1 MSPTVACPG
10 CGAALPAPAHLV
22 GQIVQCARCARQ
34 FALPRPVLDAVAVAP
49 ATPPPRSRRDN
60 DEDDDRPTR
69 RAPKRKPKGVPVWV
83 WAVLASGLVL
93 LVGGGG
99 LLAYFFLSPGTTDG
113 TRLSDGWVK
122 MTPAGTTVSWE
133 FPTKPELDA
142 KGQGGALPK
151 AGENLYGCVLKQSGK
166 QSVIFLVTI
175 THHEG
180 HDKLFPGQTLDDFAK
195 AAQPGGGTVF
205 GRHLRKYDLQGRT
218 ANLFV
223 QEVTEKVILIVT
235 EPGKTYRFEAFG
247 PDVDPT
253 NATVK
258 RFLDSVSFT
267 LSATPAIGAGPAKHG
282 REIAPAVVP
291 VRWERVSPADA
302 AVSWEYPGRHFPN
315 EEHPTAGV
323 WGTRSYCNL
332 LRADGTTAVFS
343 VRYAFEEESRRL
355 FPGFGAVE
363 HIRSTKTGDLC
374 HVGVAN
380 KRWDIQARPAVY
392 GRFPGSATL
401 TMLVA
406 EPGLTVQLQVFVDK
420 GKAEEHDPDV
430 QRFFNSVK
438 FSR

>member
-10 CGAALPAPAHLV
+10 CGASLPAPAHLV

-49 ATPPPRSRRDN
+49 AAPPPRSRRDN

-83 WAVLASGLVL
+83 WAVLAGGLVL

-99 LLAYFFLSPGTTDG
+99 LLAYFFLSPGATDG

-133 FPTKPELDA
+133 FPTKPEVDA
-142 KGQGGALPK
+142 KGPGGALPK

-218 ANLFV
+218 ANLFFH
-223 QEVTEKVILIVT
+223 EVTEKVILIVT
-235 EPGKTYRFEAFG
+235 EPGRTYRFEAFG
-247 PDVDPT
+247 SDVDER
-253 NATVK
+253 NLTVK
-258 RFLDSVSFT
+258 RFVESVTFDEPRAAGGAAAPVESLPSGWSRGQVRGCT
-267 LSATPAIGAGPAKHG
+267 MTVAMPGLHLAPGLQRAHPDPQLRVCLQGLSNGPSGAIEFSAEYFSENPLAIRPEDLPPDKRPIRIFQIEG
-282 REIAPAVVP
+282 REVWITKPSTIYNGERTIITLG
-291 VRWERVSPADA
+291 VRLETGKIVNCT
-302 AVSWEYPGRHFPN
+302 V
-315 EEHPTAGV
+315 AGKDITPETPDV
-323 WGTRSYCNL
+323 KR
-332 LRADGTTAVFS
+332 FFES
-343 VRYAFEEESRRL
+343 VRM
-355 FPGFGAVE
+355 
-363 HIRSTKTGDLC
+363 K
-374 HVGVAN
+374 
-380 KRWDIQARPAVY
+380 
-392 GRFPGSATL
+392 
-401 TMLVA
+401 
-406 EPGLTVQLQVFVDK
+406 
-420 GKAEEHDPDV
+420 
-430 QRFFNSVK
+430 
-438 FSR
+438 